1 MDGSV
6 VGLSEVLSLV
16 SQTFGDALPSVL
28 AFVMGGYAVLLIV
41 RSLRGAVR

>member
-16 SQTFGDALPSVL
+16 SQTFGGVLPSVL

-41 RSLRGAVR
+41 RVVRGAAW